1 MPEHPSIPDNI
12 GSPDF
17 DGICSLDAFEAL
29 SENRMMRAAEV
40 ILNQGA
46 GTSAAVRRNCAA
58 WRQWAINSRILV
70 DIPDI
75 QLRTTI
81 LGTPVSLPILFAP
94 TALHGLAHPDGEV
107 ATARAA
113 NRADTLMVLSF
124 TSSATLEQVAAHTT
138 KLWFQIYWS
147 KDRDHLR
154 HMIDRAATAGYRAIC
169 LTLDMP
175 VQPWLGTQMRQAVR
189 EAAGIAPAPGMARN
203 VFLDATMH
211 HDVRLTWADLAW
223 LISICPL
230 PLVLKGVMTAD
241 DARLAVEHGASA
253 IIVSNHG
260 GRVLEDGLA
269 TADVLSE
276 ITAMIG
282 GRIEVLVDGGI
293 RRGSDVF
300 KALAMGARAVLI
312 GRPVQWGLAVAGSD
326 GAQRVIEILRGEM
339 ASVMGMAGARTVGDI
354 APNKIVRRVNFPGGA

>member
-1 MPEHPSIPDNI
+1 MAEHPSLQGNI
-12 GSPDF
+12 GTPDL
-17 DGICSLDAFEAL
+17 DGICTLDAFEAL
-29 SENRMMRAAEV
+29 AENRLMRAAEV

-46 GTSAAVRRNCAA
+46 GTSAGVRRNCSA
-58 WRQWAINSRILV
+58 WGQWAINSRILV

-75 QLRTTI
+75 QLGTTV
-81 LGTPVSLPILFAP
+81 LGTPVSLPVLFAP
-94 TALHGLAHPDGEV
+94 TALHGLAHPEGEL

-113 NRADTLMVLSF
+113 KRADTLMVLSF
-124 TSSATLEQVAAHTT
+124 TSSLTLEQVAAHPT

-147 KDRDHLR
+147 KDRDYLR
-154 HMIDRAATAGYRAIC
+154 HMIDRAAASGYQAIC

-175 VQPWLGTQMRQAVR
+175 VKPWLGVQMRQAVR
-189 EAAGIAPAPGMARN
+189 DTAGIVPAHGMARN
-203 VFLDATMH
+203 IFLDAAMPWL
-211 HDVRLTWADLAW
+211 HDARLTWADLAW

-253 IIVSNHG
+253 IVVSNHG

-269 TADVLSE
+269 TADVLPE
-276 ITAMIG
+276 IIAMVG

-312 GRPVQWGLAVAGSD
+312 GRPVQWGLAVAGSH
-326 GAQRVIEILRGEM
+326 GAQRVIEILGGEM

-354 APNKIVRRVNFPGGA
+354 TRGKIARRVNFP

>member
-1 MPEHPSIPDNI
+1 MTEHLSAPDST
-12 GSPDF
+12 GSPDL
-17 DGICSLDAFEAL
+17 DCICALDAFEAL
-29 SENRMMRAAEV
+29 AESRLERAAEV

-46 GTSAAVRRNCAA
+46 GTSAAVRRNGAA
-58 WRQWAINSRILV
+58 WGQWAIKSRVLV
-70 DIPDI
+70 NVPDI
-75 QLRTTI
+75 QLSTTV
-81 LGTPVSLPILFAP
+81 LGTPVSLPVLFAP
-94 TALHGLAHPDGEV
+94 TGLHGLAHPDAEM

-113 NRADTLMVLSF
+113 TRADTLMVLSF
-124 TSSATLEQVAAHTT
+124 TSSVSLEQVAAHTT

-147 KDRDHLR
+147 QDRGYLR
-154 HMIDRAATAGYRAIC
+154 HMIDRAVTAGYRAIC

-175 VQPWLGTQMRQAVR
+175 VQPWLGPQMRQAVR
-189 EAAGIAPAPGMARN
+189 ETAGIKPAHGMARN
-203 VFLDATMH
+203 IFLDAAMPWL
-211 HDVRLTWADLAW
+211 HDARLTWADLAW

-230 PLVLKGVMTAD
+230 PLVLKGVMTAA

-276 ITAMIG
+276 ILAEIG

-312 GRPVQWGLAVAGSD
+312 GRPVQWGLAVAGCD
-326 GAQRVIEILRGEM
+326 GAHRVIEILRGEM
-339 ASVMGMAGARTVGDI
+339 ASVMGMAGARTVDDI
-354 APNKIVRRVNFPGGA
+354 TADKIVRRNY